1 MDNNGEEMTYWS
13 ERRANEMYESR
24 DRSIAEECNRL
35 AAEERQRMTL
45 FAMLKPK
52 VLQDG
57 DKFCILYGDDIASG
71 IVGFGKTIH
80 EAVDDFTAQ
89 FDKLVKS
96 GATNEHCLGDTS
108 RMG

>member
-1 MDNNGEEMTYWS
+1 MDNGEEMTYWS

-24 DRSIAEECNRL
+24 DRSVAEECNRR

-57 DKFCILYGDDIASG
+57 DEFCVLYGDDLASG
-71 IVGFGKTIH
+71 IAGFGKTIH
-80 EAVDDFTAQ
+80 EAIDDFTAQ
-89 FDKLVKS
+89 FDKPVKKRHRELTRS
-96 GATNEHCLGDTS
+96 KP
-108 RMG
+108 